1 MTTDYD
7 YSALILLVQHLLI
20 LVGWLL
26 GLVSLF
32 AYTTVSLLERSSL
45 KKYRKA
51 YLKYERSCLVVGL
64 KPLSFNLAFHSLE
77 ERERKGEV
85 EYLLDQTLLNEEKV
99 KAQRLKLATYH
110 LGRAAGLN
118 HNDPRKVALFTSCIE
133 AVVLLNQKYTRGTK

>member
-1 MTTDYD
+1 MTTDPV
-7 YSALILLVQHLLI
+7 LTLLVLHLLI

-64 KPLSFNLAFHSLE
+64 KPLSFNPVSISE
-77 ERERKGEV
+77 KEREREV
-85 EYLLDQTLLNEEKV
+85 EYLLDQTLLNEERV

-118 HNDPRKVALFTSCIE
+118 HSDPRKVALFTNCIE
-133 AVVLLNQKYTRGTK
+133 AVVLLNQKYTKK

>member
-1 MTTDYD
+1 MTTDPV
-7 YSALILLVQHLLI
+7 LTLLVLHLLI

-64 KPLSFNLAFHSLE
+64 KPLSFNPVSISE
-77 ERERKGEV
+77 KEREREV
-85 EYLLDQTLLNEEKV
+85 EYLLNQTLLNEERV

-118 HNDPRKVALFTSCIE
+118 HSDPRKVALFTSCIE
-133 AVVLLNQKYTRGTK
+133 AVVLLNQKYSKK

>member
-1 MTTDYD
+1 MTTEYD

-64 KPLSFNLAFHSLE
+64 TPLSFNPVSISE
-77 ERERKGEV
+77 KEREREV
-85 EYLLDQTLLNEEKV
+85 EYLLDQTLLNEERV
-99 KAQRLKLATYH
+99 KAQRLRLATYH

-118 HNDPRKVALFTSCIE
+118 HSDPRKVALFTSCIE
-133 AVVLLNQKYTRGTK
+133 AVVLLNQKYTKK

>member
-1 MTTDYD
+1 MTTDPV
-7 YSALILLVQHLLI
+7 LTLLVQHLLI

-32 AYTTVSLLERSSL
+32 AYTTFSLLERSSL

-77 ERERKGEV
+77 ERERKREV
-85 EYLLDQTLLNEEKV
+85 ESLLHETLLNEERV